1 MSSKYYCLFLYFLF
15 YGSVFSQVE
24 KLPGSL
30 QRAIKNSGIPRSQIE
45 KLINDN
51 KNLIPSNTDIKSSTR
66 SNEKIDNTQAE
77 ITKIKQSI
85 NQINQDDSVIN
96 DFFVGPD
103 NISSNNET
111 SENPLGAS
119 QNKDDDKVLK
129 TESVENKSLDSTE
142 FEEDAGIEYFGYNI
156 FKENPSVFQKSTNTS
171 IDPNYIVGP
180 GDEIILMLWGETEI
194 NDSYVVSI
202 EGYLFIDNIGQIFVN
217 GLTMEKLEQKL
228 FKLLRKVYS
237 SIGAPS
243 ESNAKTF
250 FDLSLGSLSNRPLR
264 VFVLG
269 EVSQPGAY
277 SINSSATLFSSLF
290 YFDGPTTNG
299 SLRDVRLIRDGKI
312 IKKIDFYDYLLR
324 GEKVNDEKLQR
335 DDIIFIPLR
344 GKTVSINGEVKK
356 PAIFELQNTESFEDL
371 LSISGGLKNS
381 AYTKRAQIDRVIGPA
396 DRKKDD
402 ISRTIIDFSL
412 NEYIFKKDKKLAID
426 LYDGDRITVFKIS
439 DLKNNIISVTG
450 AVNRPG
456 DYQITKNMTIVDLV
470 EKADGVRGD
479 AFLQKVDIFRQND
492 NFTRNQITIDL
503 TKAFEGDNNN
513 NVFLSSSDSIIVYSF
528 NEMLDVFNVT
538 IEGHVLNP
546 GVQLYYEGMTLY
558 DLVFNGGGFKNDR
571 HLKNTYFER
580 ADLYRASD
588 STMTNKLISFNLDS
602 LLSNNSDFNMKLVSG
617 DRVVIYSN
625 FDIFGDLS
633 KSVIIEGLVKRPGEY
648 ELTSNLSL
656 KQLFFIAAGF
666 DDLEFFKGVFKDR
679 VDILRKGKIDQDQIL
694 SFNLS
699 NILNDIIDVPLED
712 KDVVTVYSKSS
723 FELNNEVSID
733 GEIINPGSYSLGY
746 NMTIGDLILAAGGLT
761 PDIVKFRA
769 EVSRIDGLA
778 NIEGLL
784 SDIYTF
790 DITNTKKVFYSKIDT
805 KNKLNF
811 KLQPSDIVIVRSA
824 PLNAKQ
830 DKVTILGFVN
840 YPGDYIIAKS
850 DEKVSSLI
858 NRAGGLKEEAYVRAS
873 SLKRNGVIIRLSFE
887 KILKNPRS
895 KFNFSVLAGDTITI
909 NSRPNLVIVDGE
921 VNNPGNYQYFRGN
934 SMNSY
939 IKLAGG
945 MTRDASRYSSFIT
958 YPDGTTKRLS
968 YFTPTAKVYDGS
980 ILTIGR
986 KEEVEPFS
994 LTQYATNLTEI
1005 YSEFLQLY
1013 LLLTLSSNNSN

>member
-733 GEIINPGSYSLGY
+733 GEIINPGSYALGY

-850 DEKVSSLI
+850 EEKVSSLI
-858 NRAGGLKEEAYVRAS
+858 NRAGGLKEEAYVKAS

-986 KEEVEPFS
+986 KEDVEPFS
-994 LTQYATNLTEI
+994 LTQYAINLTEI

>member
-790 DITNTKKVFYSKIDT
+790 DITNTKEVFYSKIDT

>member
-1 MSSKYYCLFLYFLF
+1 
-15 YGSVFSQVE
+15 
-24 KLPGSL
+24 
-30 QRAIKNSGIPRSQIE
+30 
-45 KLINDN
+45 
-51 KNLIPSNTDIKSSTR
+51 
-66 SNEKIDNTQAE
+66 
-77 ITKIKQSI
+77 
-85 NQINQDDSVIN
+85 
-96 DFFVGPD
+96 
-103 NISSNNET
+103 
-111 SENPLGAS
+111 
-119 QNKDDDKVLK
+119 
-129 TESVENKSLDSTE
+129 
-142 FEEDAGIEYFGYNI
+142 
-156 FKENPSVFQKSTNTS
+156 
-171 IDPNYIVGP
+171 
-180 GDEIILMLWGETEI
+180 MLWGETEI

>member
-986 KEEVEPFS
+986 KEDVEPFS
-994 LTQYATNLTEI
+994 LTQYAINLTEI